1 MQQVQVVTGVA
12 KQLQFKQNTSAVR
25 LMCLKDLGQTGVL
38 CVLVTVF
45 FTVVILEPDERVGSS
60 SG

>member
-45 FTVVILEPDERVGSS
+45 FTVVILEAR
-60 SG
+60 